1 MDGFMKPHDF
11 LFAIL
16 SAVKS
21 ETNHLKSR
29 DYYGY

>member
-16 SAVKS
+16 SAVTSK
-21 ETNHLKSR
+21 TNQSKSR